1 MATLEKAKLEDL
13 ISRVPGVHAVKVVD
27 DSNGIQEIH
36 VITGSDK
43 SPKQMVRDIET
54 VILAT
59 TGMRI
64 DRKVISIAQVQG
76 DAPAKK
82 ILPYR
87 LEKIDIQNIDDR
99 NVRISVSVE
108 HGEEEFYGEISGS
121 KTSRNVPRLIGNA
134 ILNALSEVH
143 DFAISFDDSTEV
155 YLVGKRFIVV
165 HLTKQYNGYEES
177 VIGTAIIESNFEKAV
192 AEAVLDGFRKI

>member
-1 MATLEKAKLEDL
+1 MATLERAKLEDL

-27 DSNGIQEIH
+27 DSSGIQEIH

-43 SPKQMVRDIET
+43 SPKQLVRDIET

-59 TGMRI
+59 TGIRI

-76 DAPAKK
+76 EAPAQK

-87 LEKIDIQNIDDR
+87 LEKLDMQNVDDR
-99 NVRISVSVE
+99 HIRVSVSIE
-108 HGEEEFYGEISGS
+108 HGEEEFYGETSGP
-121 KTSRNVPRLIGNA
+121 KTSRNLPRLIGNA

-177 VIGTAIIESNFEKAV
+177 VIGTAIVDNNFEKAV